1 MYWGKN
7 MDVFRYSEVSG
18 TLLPN
23 PKGEFTVI
31 VEGDVCLVQPA
42 KQDVEFGV
50 IGNEGTYLE
59 KLKSFERLTGVRLE
73 VFCAMAVPEP
83 KERLRRLSRLFGR
96 TFEDYVLRLLSSNFR
111 VERGRDVRPSFSKF
125 TGKRDHVRPDFVVEG
140 IAVEAKVGEYQ
151 SAQLEQYSKIF
162 PKGVL
167 TTPFSSPCSI
177 PKGWLCVSNLAYNGA
192 KLIESIKLLKEGRR
206 GERGDRYTPLGGIS

>member
-1 MYWGKN
+1 

-83 KERLRRLSRLFGR
+83 K
-96 TFEDYVLRLLSSNFR
+96 T
-111 VERGRDVRPSFSKF
+111 
-125 TGKRDHVRPDFVVEG
+125 
-140 IAVEAKVGEYQ
+140 IATIWKD
-151 SAQLEQYSKIF
+151 I
-162 PKGVL
+162 
-167 TTPFSSPCSI
+167 
-177 PKGWLCVSNLAYNGA
+177 
-192 KLIESIKLLKEGRR
+192 
-206 GERGDRYTPLGGIS
+206 